1 LAIDRTVRLLTS
13 LNRASTS
20 RVLNLAMIAQAHAE
34 DPDHRRQPLFVSPA
48 LNSCILLKHRVRAD
62 DSYVLG
68 DSRAV
73 ATKIIIPFDPA
84 DLKAGGRSFLVG
96 QRGFRDLLAE
106 VGQYRGDTGVERD
119 IKVLQVI
126 ARVPSLDP
134 FLLREQLRG
143 NGFTCADCYFEI
155 NPADQQRMH
164 AYVSTE
170 VHRLIELAGA
180 GGDDKGSTAKLV
192 AALLSNEVDEKLEPL
207 RLTLGMSP
215 GDFREGVFSWRGFLY
230 YKWSMEEQWP
240 QIVEVLK
247 EVKNVTPV
255 GAIDNEIRTFLN
267 QSQMTVLHRV
277 REGGMA
283 VKKILGIYDTAFD
296 AMVSHNT
303 PRTFRDFLQTAP
315 HLFID
320 LGEKM
325 GAISHIVSFWRY
337 RFPQNS
343 RLVIDC
349 EELQSI
355 FHDFNSSFAS
365 VAAPSRAA

>member
-1 LAIDRTVRLLTS
+1 
-13 LNRASTS
+13 
-20 RVLNLAMIAQAHAE
+20 MIAQTHAD
-34 DPDHRRQPLFVSPA
+34 DPGHLGRPLFVSPA
-48 LNSCILLKHRVRAD
+48 LNTCILLKHRVRAD

-68 DSRAV
+68 DGRAV
-73 ATKIIIPFDPA
+73 ATKIIIPFDST
-84 DLKAGGRSFLVG
+84 DLKSGGRSFFVN
-96 QRGFRDLLAE
+96 QRGFRDLLSE
-106 VGQYRGDTGVERD
+106 IGQYRNDSGMERD
-119 IKVLQVI
+119 VAVLQVI

-155 NPADQQRMH
+155 NQADQQRMH
-164 AYVSTE
+164 TYVSGE
-170 VHRLIELAGA
+170 VQRLIQLAA
-180 GGDDKGSTAKLV
+180 GGNDHNSTTKLV

-207 RLTLGMSP
+207 RLTLGMTPS
-215 GDFREGVFSWRGFLY
+215 DFREGVFSWRGFLY

-240 QIVEVLK
+240 QIVRVLK
-247 EVKNVTPV
+247 EVKYVTPI

-267 QSQMTVLHRV
+267 QSQTTVLHRV
-277 REGGMA
+277 REGGMG
-283 VKKILGIYDTAFD
+283 VKKILSVYDTAFE
-296 AMVSHNT
+296 ALVSHNT

-337 RFPQNS
+337 RFPEKT

-349 EELQSI
+349 EELASI

-365 VAAPSRAA
+365 VASANATRAA